1 MSAKGVR
8 LQRRTSGRPVPIEI
22 ERFATGGGSQPHP
35 FEARVAAAVGGE
47 D

>member
-22 ERFATGGGSQPHP
+22 ERFATGGDSQPHP